1 MRPPVMRSDR
11 IRGYC
16 PHCGHHQLF
25 EKSEIHHGVHL
36 FLSIITVGLWLVS
49 WISIVIGHKLRP
61 WRCQQCGWRTPL
73 FVGRE
78 LTEGREKAVKAPEGV
93 EKGPRSLPQI

>member
-1 MRPPVMRSDR
+1 MRSDR

-61 WRCQQCGWRTPL
+61 WRCLQCGWHTPL
-73 FVGRE
+73 FGARE
-78 LTEGREKAVKAPEGV
+78 PAPGTEKADRVPEGV
-93 EKGPRSLPQI
+93 AKGRGTLPQS